1 MRKRSDIHTF
11 EDEEFLKRM
20 TRDSAVTF
28 VVGVA
33 AVLVM
38 GVALAMIVPD
48 RFDGLL
54 LGIFAGGGHGIV
66 DYLLWMAWVVAAV
79 VVSLA
84 AHELVHGLLF
94 KVLAPAGARVTFG
107 ANWRKGMLYASAE
120 GIVYT
125 RAQYTAIALAPTVVV
140 TLLVVAAGFACGCPV
155 AGAFAA
161 VLHLTG
167 CTGDWGYVRA
177 LRADPLITHCE
188 DTSYGVC
195 FYGEGEGSGAH
206 GAAAFGGVSGGDAC
220 DGDAP
225 GGGPVREDL
234 ASSAGEVRP

>member
-11 EDEEFLKRM
+11 EDEDVLKRM

-33 AVLVM
+33 VVLVC
-38 GVALAMIVPD
+38 GTVLAVVAPD

-54 LGIFAGGGHGIV
+54 TGIFSEGGRGIV
-66 DYLLWMAWVVAAV
+66 DYLLWMAWVAVAV

-84 AHELVHGLLF
+84 AHELVHGLCF
-94 KVLAPAGARVTFG
+94 KALAPACAHVTFG
-107 ANWRKGMLYASAE
+107 ANWKKGMLYASAE

-125 RAQYTAIALAPTVVV
+125 RAQYMAIALAPTFAV
-140 TLLVVAAGFACGCPV
+140 TLLLVAAGFACDCPV

-195 FYGEGEGSGAH
+195 FYGPDAGSA
-206 GAAAFGGVSGGDAC
+206 
-220 DGDAP
+220 
-225 GGGPVREDL
+225 E
-234 ASSAGEVRP
+234 EVRS